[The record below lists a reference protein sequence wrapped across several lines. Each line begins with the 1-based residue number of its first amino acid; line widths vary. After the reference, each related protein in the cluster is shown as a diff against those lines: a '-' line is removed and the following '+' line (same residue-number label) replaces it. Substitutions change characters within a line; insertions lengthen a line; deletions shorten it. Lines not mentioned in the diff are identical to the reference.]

1 MSTLLADVDAWL
13 IALLLAVAMLAV
25 WGLLW
30 WRGGHLPAGTH
41 REPASK
47 LNDASLAFLG
57 LLLAF
62 AFSMALARHEQR
74 RQMVVNDSNA
84 IGDFY
89 TSASCTAEPVRGQLR
104 DVIRQYVEHRLAM
117 TKERLDEA
125 TFQKKLAEAQE
136 MHGRMQVLVAR
147 AVEEKTPVVV
157 PLVNTLNGVTSND
170 AARLS
175 AFRDRLP
182 PSVVL
187 LLFLASVVSMAF
199 IGRQEGVSGEHHF
212 GTVLGF
218 VLVVSLA
225 VWVTL
230 DLNQPERGL
239 ITVSQEPMERLL
251 AGMSR

>member
-1 MSTLLADVDAWL
+1 MSTFLAEVDSWV
-13 IALLLAVAMLAV
+13 IALLLGVTMLAV
-25 WGLLW
+25 WGVVW
-30 WRGGHLPAGTH
+30 WRGRHLPPGT
-41 REPASK
+41 RPEPASK
-47 LNDASLAFLG
+47 LNDASLALLG

-62 AFSMALARHEQR
+62 SFSMALSRHEQR

-89 TSASCTAEPVRGQLR
+89 TSASCTAEPVRGQLQG
-104 DVIRQYVEHRLAM
+104 VIRQYVEHRLAM

-125 TFQKKLAEAQE
+125 NFQKRLAEAQE
-136 MHGRMQVLVAR
+136 MHSRMQVLVAR

-157 PLVNTLNGVTSND
+157 PLVNTLNEVTSND

-182 PSVVL
+182 PSVVA
-187 LLFLASVVSMAF
+187 LLFLVSMVSMAF

-212 GTVLGF
+212 GTALGF
-218 VLVVSLA
+218 VILVCLV

-230 DLNQPERGL
+230 DLNQPERGM

-251 AGMSR
+251 SGMGR